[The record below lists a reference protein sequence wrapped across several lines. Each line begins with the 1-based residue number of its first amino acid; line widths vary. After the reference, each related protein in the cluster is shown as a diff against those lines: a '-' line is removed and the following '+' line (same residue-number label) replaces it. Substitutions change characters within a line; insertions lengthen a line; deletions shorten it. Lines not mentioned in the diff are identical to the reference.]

1 MKLFV
6 AATALVSVS
15 AWQRAFANQP
25 TFIASTDDWWSPAAA
40 VKQFGDLETETE
52 KYFATYFDT
61 TSQGTKAG
69 NQMAKHLQKT
79 RDDMQKLND
88 RCGATSSRGRRG
100 ADNGER
106 LTLATNDPKSALF
119 TLFWAYARW
128 ARNEIQPTCP
138 KAAMRMF
145 KKIDR
150 LQQITAWAYCAKV
163 SDSSPFCSWALYD
176 SNDNRK
182 KEPKTI

>member
-1 MKLFV
+1 MYFLNKMKLFV

-15 AWQRAFANQP
+15 AYQRAFANQP
-25 TFIASTDDWWSPAAA
+25 TFIAGTDDWWSPAAA

-138 KAAMRMF
+138 KAAMRMVSF
-145 KKIDR
+145 DI
-150 LQQITAWAYCAKV
+150 LLCALFLSK
-163 SDSSPFCSWALYD
+163 L
-176 SNDNRK
+176 SNQN
-182 KEPKTI
+182 E